1 MAGLAAVK
9 GKILGGQVVGL
20 QEDIRKLVRASS
32 SGGEGQL
39 IIRTCSRFVYETPD
53 LEEQRFSAVLEIVS
67 ICCEHHREHI
77 TGDPFFHFKS
87 MYYIILLAVRR
98 KDLHHH
104 SARLAVDIE
113 PYLELCDTSKEEVQS
128 MVKKMHSTLWNAS
141 LNVTAPMV
149 ALTLQ
154 RFALRCFLAVGG
166 SLSQMCDQAVMAH
179 LVYEKAEKCA
189 ENSDL
194 YFQALF
200 MYLTQTMSKQ
210 SACDENSVLAIVG
223 LVMEYAKV
231 AVKTGKY
238 SDFGRNN
245 KQLVKLLE
253 THCDSKMLT
262 GLKAGLK
269 LPEMA
274 MALQLGRCGDEML
287 RKLLGSCGIVAALP
301 GPNTVLV
308 LGLLTTLTLI
318 PPCSNLKLTSYI
330 VEILMKRCR
339 IPVSDEIVKKI
350 SSVLNQQL
358 TTIFDMLNGSP
369 GSEPE
374 TLFSHV
380 LTWAE
385 ATRPF
390 ILSHLCGK
398 PDKMG
403 ALYSI
408 GIHFGNFGSMAY
420 KKTKYDTAVKLLEVT
435 VDLFEQYHTH
445 SPQEQKHIAWQNLS
459 RKFQLWSDVLRYGG
473 HHWGAGVAAA
483 RGFLAGCL
491 PTEDLVS
498 TWVKCKRDAKKG
510 GSEVLRDLTV
520 CDVVKEARRK
530 YKEANGV
537 VFDQDAALL
546 KEIQC
551 YKQQKYNTMEEQL
564 CCGRAV
570 AASEHRLEG
579 RVWGLLAVT
588 EALWTYPD
596 METEEHAAQ
605 HAAQQAK
612 DLLQEAKSGGA
623 NKPVLLEL
631 EALVHFWQYLCY
643 IQVMYNKADAEVK
656 DADKPNPFTAQ
667 VAEPGEEEHLHDRCE
682 GRPTALLSLHTQYA
696 SLAPLQAALDIWD
709 RFISEDLPLENPD
722 MACASLTSVGYIY
735 HLSGLAA
742 PTIQAWGLLI
752 ALARRHSLLNY
763 LIKGIV
769 ELILTAPELVD
780 ASLVGELEQMVSSS
794 ELATPQDTSHTCL
807 MLNASVATAFLYYKT
822 GKYED
827 GARLVQETLQS
838 EVLAKR
844 TIKTTEVQT
853 LVHLVAS
860 LYAWLP
866 PWLLNPAPAFPAPCF
881 SLALLACR
889 QANALV
895 VMALTDSNK
904 DIICWRHRVASLL
917 LTTTSWL
924 GHLSITTAQPR
935 MARAYIEKSLK
946 FSQQLI
952 LPLRIAECLEL
963 LAHVDMLCDQL
974 DDCRVK
980 VDSLEALLRTHPSSQ
995 EELQDLMPEFTKLS
1009 ISKSSKVTK
1018 KQGPEIFCD
1027 PVASNGERMR
1037 TESGAQDLHLKR
1049 CLPFQAGAEEVA
1061 ISSPSVGQLDNV
1073 AIVRFSPCP
1082 SRGMRCVLCATPIIH
1097 HLRISTA
1104 VLLAL
1109 LHAHSERF
1117 QAAQKC
1123 LDQAWKMYA
1132 DIADKAE
1139 EVSSYMVSFLKR
1151 DAKDWVTSPSM
1162 FVNSRLHLVHLQ
1174 IFHAQ
1179 AECLALERKW
1189 EKALSVNLQ
1198 CLQTLATQESQLLI
1212 QDMHFVA
1219 VLSLQ
1224 GHALE
1229 KVISRSPKSP
1239 EDIDQLVIT
1248 GQQDDES
1255 PTITVTTPKMSS
1267 RKEDGSSTKTIQNLL
1282 NAPRHVNRRNLIF
1295 TIPSDEEE
1303 DSTDS
1308 ATKSA
1313 TCITPHKQ
1321 IAPTPNKFFKSA
1333 RKKPPS
1339 SVRKKENAENK
1350 NILDSLEADWG
1361 GTLPSLVLKV
1371 PSDLPLSSLNS
1382 APQGPSQHDGERLGL
1397 STSPKSTSKVRNK
1410 IGQKT
1415 RVPKSAGTRGKSASS
1430 LSQNPGNADPQEE
1443 TAPPRGRSRAVK
1455 TASSSTSKAK
1465 VVTEPKPATR
1475 TRASRSL
1482 RLI

>member
-9 GKILGGQVVGL
+9 GKILAGQVVGL
-20 QEDIRKLVRASS
+20 QEDIRKLVSASS

-39 IIRTCSRFVYETPD
+39 VIRTCSRYVYETPD
-53 LEEQRFSAVLEIVS
+53 LDEQRFSAVLDIIS
-67 ICCEHHREHI
+67 ICCQRQREHI
-77 TGDPFFHFKS
+77 TAEPFFHFKS
-87 MYYIILLAVRR
+87 MFYVIFLAVRR
-98 KDLHHH
+98 KDLQQH
-104 SARLAVDIE
+104 SARLADSIE

-128 MVKKMHSTLWNAS
+128 MVKKVHSTLWNAT
-141 LNVTAPMV
+141 LNMTAPPV

-154 RFALRCFLAVGG
+154 RFALRCSLAAGG
-166 SLSQMCDQAVMAH
+166 SLSQVCDLAAMAH
-179 LVYEKAEKCA
+179 QVYEKTEKCG
-189 ENSDL
+189 ENSAL

-200 MYLTQTMSKQ
+200 KHLTQRVSQQ
-210 SACDENSVLAIVG
+210 SVCDENSVIAIVC

-231 AVKTGKY
+231 ALKTGKY
-238 SDFGRNN
+238 SDFGRNS

-253 THCDSKMLT
+253 AHCDSKMMT

-269 LPEMA
+269 LPELA
-274 MALQLGRCGDEML
+274 MALQLGKCGDEML

-308 LGLLTTLTLI
+308 LGLLATLTLL

-330 VEILMKRCR
+330 VQLLMKRCR
-339 IPVSDEIVKKI
+339 TPVSDEIVKKI
-350 SSVLNQQL
+350 SNVLSQQL
-358 TTIFDMLNGSP
+358 TSIFDVLNGSA

-374 TLFSHV
+374 TLFNHA

-385 ATRPF
+385 ATKPF
-390 ILSHLCGK
+390 ILSHLCEK

-403 ALYSI
+403 ALYNL
-408 GIHFGNFGSMAY
+408 GVHFGNFGSMAY
-420 KKTKYDTAVKLLEVT
+420 KNTKYDTAVKFLEVT
-435 VDLFEQYHTH
+435 VDVFERYHTH
-445 SPQEQKHIAWQNLS
+445 APQDQKHISQQNLS
-459 RKFQLWSDVLRYGG
+459 RKLQLWSDLLRYGG
-473 HHWGAGVAAA
+473 HHWQAGVAAG
-483 RGFLAGCL
+483 RGFLTGCL
-491 PTEDLVS
+491 SIDDLVN

-510 GSEVLRDLTV
+510 GSEALKDLTV
-520 CDVVKEARRK
+520 CDVVREARSK
-530 YKEANGV
+530 YKEADGV
-537 VFDQDAALL
+537 VFDQAPALL

-564 CCGRAV
+564 CCGRVV
-570 AASEHRLEG
+570 ASSEHGLED

-596 METEEHAAQ
+596 METEEREASHT
-605 HAAQQAK
+605 AQQAK

-623 NKPVLLEL
+623 NRPVLLEL

-656 DADKPNPFTAQ
+656 EASKPNPFTAQ
-667 VAEPGEEEHLHDRCE
+667 VAEPGEEERRHDRCE
-682 GRPTALLSLHTQYA
+682 GRPTALLSLHTQHA

-709 RFISEDLPLENPD
+709 TFILQDLPLENPSV
-722 MACASLTSVGYIY
+722 ACASLTSLGYIF

-780 ASLVGELEQMVSSS
+780 ASLVGELEQAAASSKP
-794 ELATPQDTSHTCL
+794 AGPQDTSHACL
-807 MLNASVATAFLYYKT
+807 MLSASVATAFLYYKT
-822 GKYED
+822 GKYND
-827 GARLVQETLQS
+827 GARLVEEALQS

-866 PWLLNPAPAFPAPCF
+866 PWLLNPAPALPAPCF

-889 QANALV
+889 EANALV
-895 VMALTDSNK
+895 MMALSDSNS

-917 LTTTSWL
+917 LTTTAWL

-935 MARAYIEKSLK
+935 IARAYIEKSLR

-963 LAHVDMLCDQL
+963 LARVDVLCDQL
-974 DDCRVK
+974 EDCRVK

-995 EELQDLMPEFTKLS
+995 EELLDLMPEFTKLS
-1009 ISKSSKVTK
+1009 ISKPSKVTK

-1027 PVASNGERMR
+1027 PVAGSGERMR

-1049 CLPFQAGAEEVA
+1049 CLPFQAGPEEVA
-1061 ISSPSVGQLDNV
+1061 VSPSAGQLDNV
-1073 AIVRFSPCP
+1073 AIVRFSACP
-1082 SRGMRCVLCATPIIH
+1082 VGGMRCVLCATPIIH
-1097 HLRISTA
+1097 QLRISTA

-1109 LHAHSERF
+1109 IHAHSERF
-1117 QAAQKC
+1117 KAAHKC
-1123 LDQAWKMYA
+1123 LDQAWSMYA
-1132 DIADKAE
+1132 DVTDKAA
-1139 EVSSYMVSFLKR
+1139 EVSSYMMSFLKR
-1151 DAKDWVTSPSM
+1151 DAKEWVMSPSM
-1162 FVNSRLHLVHLQ
+1162 FVNSRLNLVHLQ
-1174 IFHAQ
+1174 LFHAQ
-1179 AECLALERKW
+1179 VECLALERKW
-1189 EKALSVNLQ
+1189 EKALTVNLQ

-1212 QDMHFVA
+1212 QDMHFAA

-1224 GHALE
+1224 GQALE
-1229 KVISRSPKSP
+1229 KIIRSPKSP
-1239 EDIDQLVIT
+1239 EDIAEPVIS
-1248 GQQDDES
+1248 GQQDDEI
-1255 PTITVTTPKMSS
+1255 PTTAVTTPKLSR
-1267 RKEDGSSTKTIQNLL
+1267 RKEDGSSTKTVQSIL
-1282 NAPRHVNRRNLIF
+1282 NAPKHVNRRNLIF
-1295 TIPSDEEE
+1295 NILSDEE
-1303 DSTDS
+1303 DTPDS
-1308 ATKSA
+1308 ATKPA
-1313 TCITPHKQ
+1313 THVTPHKQ

-1339 SVRKKENAENK
+1339 STRKKENAEVK
-1350 NILDSLEADWG
+1350 KVLDSLEADWG
-1361 GTLPSLVLKV
+1361 DTLPSLVLKV
-1371 PSDLPLSSLNS
+1371 PSDLPLSSLNT
-1382 APQGPSQHDGERLGL
+1382 APHGPSQPDSERLGL
-1397 STSPKSTSKVRNK
+1397 HTSPKSTTKTRTKV
-1410 IGQKT
+1410 GQKT
-1415 RVPKSAGTRGKSASS
+1415 RVSKSATRGKNASS
-1430 LSQNPGNADPQEE
+1430 LSQSPGDTNPQEE
-1443 TAPPRGRSRAVK
+1443 IAPPRGRSRAAK

-1465 VVTEPKPATR
+1465 VVAEPKPATR
-1475 TRASRSL
+1475 TRTYRSL